1 MRKGIL
7 KLVLLVCAGAMSV
20 QAFAQDTLHL
30 TLNDALKIALSE
42 NRTLRIAEMEVK
54 KKGYARKGTYA
65 SLFPQI
71 DFSTNYQRTIKKQV
85 LVMGDQSIAI
95 GTDNTWSTGFSAS
108 MPLVNVPLWKS
119 IQITGQDVEL
129 AVEKARG
136 SRIDLIE
143 QVKQSFFA
151 VLLAKDSYDVYK
163 ENYATAVDNYNV
175 VKDKYDAGKTSQY
188 DLLTAEV
195 AVRNAEPDMYNAQG
209 NIVVTLW
216 QLKAVLGLDLNSDI
230 ACVGNLKDYEYELV
244 RVADVDP
251 MAAAD
256 TLSLDKNSTLKQ
268 LEIQDEQL
276 HKTYQSQ
283 LAKYYPT
290 LAGTISYNWNA
301 MTNTFRFNQF
311 NWTPYSVA
319 GISLSI
325 PIFSGGQ
332 RYYTL
337 KQTKVQREQMALQI
351 EETRKNL
358 EVSITQSLSG
368 LSTSVKR
375 YNAAKKSIESA
386 EKGNSI
392 AHKRYEIGSGTLL
405 EMQNS
410 QLALMQSRLNLN
422 SSIYNYLVTKS
433 SLDKILGISADGIES
448 EVGEN

>member
-7 KLVLLVCAGAMSV
+7 KLILTVCAGAMSV

-30 TLNDALKIALSE
+30 TLDDALKIALSE
-42 NRTLRIAEMEVK
+42 NRTLKIAEMEVV

-85 LVMGDQSIAI
+85 LVMGDQSFAI
-95 GTDNTWSTGFSAS
+95 GTDNTWSTGFGAS

-136 SRIDLIE
+136 SKIDLIE

-151 VLLAKDSYDVYK
+151 VLLEKDSYEVYK
-163 ENYATAVDNYNV
+163 ENYNTAVDNYNV

-195 AVRNAEPDMYNAQG
+195 AVRNAEPNMYNAQG
-209 NIVVTLW
+209 NIVVTQW
-216 QLKAVLGLDLNSDI
+216 QLKAVLGLDLNNEI
-230 ACVGNLKDYEYELV
+230 ACDGNLKDYEYELA
-244 RVADVDP
+244 RVSEEDP

-256 TLSLDKNSTLKQ
+256 TLSLDKNSMLKQ

-290 LAGTISYNWNA
+290 LAGSISYNWNA

-319 GISLSI
+319 GISLTI

-358 EVSITQSLSG
+358 EVSITQSLSS
-368 LSTSVKR
+368 LNTSAKQ
-375 YNAAKKSIESA
+375 YTAAKKSIESA

-433 SLDKILGISADGIES
+433 SLDKILGVNADS
-448 EVGEN
+448 VDSL

>member
-7 KLVLLVCAGAMSV
+7 KLVLLVCAGAMGV

-30 TLNDALKIALSE
+30 TLNDALRIALSE
-42 NRTLRIAEMEVK
+42 NRTLKIAEMEVK

-136 SRIDLIE
+136 SKIDLIE

-195 AVRNAEPDMYNAQG
+195 AVRNAEPNMYNAQG
-209 NIVVTLW
+209 NITVTLW
-216 QLKAVLGLDLNSDI
+216 QLKAVLGLDLNSEI
-230 ACVGNLKDYEYELV
+230 ACVGNLKDYEYELA
-244 RVADVDP
+244 RVSEEDP

-256 TLSLDKNSTLKQ
+256 TLSLEKNSTLKQ

-290 LAGTISYNWNA
+290 LSGTISYNWNA

-368 LSTSVKR
+368 LNTSAKQ

>member
-7 KLVLLVCAGAMSV
+7 KLILTVCAGAMSV

-30 TLNDALKIALSE
+30 TLDDALKIALSE
-42 NRTLRIAEMEVK
+42 NRTLKIADMEVI

-136 SRIDLIE
+136 SKIDLIE

-151 VLLAKDSYDVYK
+151 VLMAKDSYDVYK
-163 ENYATAVDNYNV
+163 ENYATAIDNYNV

-195 AVRNAEPDMYNAQG
+195 AVRNAEPNMYNAQG
-209 NIVVTLW
+209 NIIVTQW
-216 QLKAVLGLDLNSDI
+216 QLKAVLGLDLKNEIVCD
-230 ACVGNLKDYEYELV
+230 GNLKDYEYELA
-244 RVADVDP
+244 RVSEQDP

-256 TLSLDKNSTLKQ
+256 TLSLSKNSTLKQ

-290 LAGTISYNWNA
+290 LAGSISYNWNA

-319 GISLSI
+319 GISLTI

-358 EVSITQSLSG
+358 EVSVTQSLSS
-368 LSTSVKR
+368 LNTSAKQ
-375 YNAAKKSIESA
+375 YIAAKKSIESA

-392 AHKRYEIGSGTLL
+392 AQKRYEIGSGTLL

-433 SLDKILGISADGIES
+433 SLDKILGVSVDS
-448 EVGEN
+448 L

>member
-7 KLVLLVCAGAMSV
+7 KLILTVCAGAMSV

-30 TLNDALKIALSE
+30 TLDDALKIALSE
-42 NRTLRIAEMEVK
+42 NRTLKIAEMEVV

-136 SRIDLIE
+136 SKIDLIE

-151 VLLAKDSYDVYK
+151 VLLAKDSYEVYK
-163 ENYATAVDNYNV
+163 ENYNTAVDNYNV

-195 AVRNAEPDMYNAQG
+195 AVRNAEPNMYNAQG
-209 NIVVTLW
+209 NIVVTQW
-216 QLKAVLGLDLNSDI
+216 QLKAVLGLDLNNEI
-230 ACVGNLKDYEYELV
+230 ACDGNLKDYEYELA
-244 RVADVDP
+244 RVSEEDP

-290 LAGTISYNWNA
+290 LAGSISYNWNA

-319 GISLSI
+319 GISLTI

-351 EETRKNL
+351 EETRKKL
-358 EVSITQSLSG
+358 EVSITQSLSS
-368 LSTSVKR
+368 LNTSAKQ
-375 YNAAKKSIESA
+375 YTAAKKSIESA

-433 SLDKILGISADGIES
+433 SLDKILGVSAD
-448 EVGEN
+448 NL

>member
-1 MRKGIL
+1 MKKGIL
-7 KLVLLVCAGAMSV
+7 KLVLSLCAGVIGM

-42 NRTLRIAEMEVK
+42 NRTLKIADMEVI

-85 LVMGDQSIAI
+85 LVMGDQSITI

-119 IQITGQDVEL
+119 VQITGQDVEL

-136 SRIDLIE
+136 SKIDLIE

-151 VLLAKDSYDVYK
+151 VLLAKDSYEVYK
-163 ENYATAVDNYNV
+163 ENFLTAIENLKV
-175 VKDKYDAGKTSQY
+175 VKDKYSAGKTSRY

-195 AVRNAEPDMYNAQG
+195 AVRNAEPNMYSAQG

-216 QLKAVLGLDLNSDI
+216 QLKAVLGLDLNNEIVCD
-230 ACVGNLKDYEYELV
+230 GNLKDYENELAV
-244 RVADVDP
+244 LAESNIALDED
-251 MAAAD
+251 D
-256 TLSLDKNSTLKQ
+256 LSLTKNSTLKQ
-268 LEIQDEQL
+268 LEIQDAQL

-290 LAGTISYNWNA
+290 LSGTISYNWNA
-301 MTNTFRFNQF
+301 MTNTFKFNQF

-319 GISLSI
+319 GISLNI

-332 RYYTL
+332 RYYAL

-351 EETRKNL
+351 EEARKNL
-358 EVSITQSLSG
+358 EVSITQSLSN
-368 LSTSVKR
+368 LETSTKQ
-375 YNAAKKSIESA
+375 YEAAKKSIESA
-386 EKGNSI
+386 EQGNAI
-392 AHKRYEIGSGTLL
+392 AQKRYEIGSGTLL

-433 SLDKILGISADGIES
+433 SLDKILGISIDS
-448 EVGEN
+448 VDSL

>member
-7 KLVLLVCAGAMSV
+7 KLVLSLCAGVIGV

-42 NRTLRIAEMEVK
+42 NRTLKIADMEVI

-85 LVMGDQSIAI
+85 LVMGDQSITI

-119 IQITGQDVEL
+119 VQITGQDVEL

-136 SRIDLIE
+136 SKIDLIE

-151 VLLAKDSYDVYK
+151 VLLAKDSYEVYK
-163 ENYATAVDNYNV
+163 ENFLTAIENLKV
-175 VKDKYDAGKTSQY
+175 VKDKYSAGKTSRY

-195 AVRNAEPDMYNAQG
+195 AVRNAEPNMYSAQG

-216 QLKAVLGLDLNSDI
+216 QLKAVLGLDLNNEIVCD
-230 ACVGNLKDYEYELV
+230 GNLKDYENELALLAESNIV
-244 RVADVDP
+244 LDEDA
-251 MAAAD
+251 
-256 TLSLDKNSTLKQ
+256 LSLTKNSTLKQ
-268 LEIQDEQL
+268 LEIQDAQL

-290 LAGTISYNWNA
+290 LSGTISYNWNA
-301 MTNTFRFNQF
+301 MTNTFKFNQF

-319 GISLSI
+319 GISLNI

-332 RYYTL
+332 RYYAL

-351 EETRKNL
+351 AEARKNL
-358 EVSITQSLSG
+358 EVSITQSLSN
-368 LSTSVKR
+368 LETSTKQ
-375 YNAAKKSIESA
+375 YEAAKKSIESA
-386 EKGNSI
+386 EQGNAI
-392 AHKRYEIGSGTLL
+392 AQKRYEIGSGTLL

-433 SLDKILGISADGIES
+433 SLDKILGISIDNVDS
-448 EVGEN
+448 L

>member
-7 KLVLLVCAGAMSV
+7 KLVLSLCAGVIGV

-42 NRTLRIAEMEVK
+42 NRTLKIADMEVI

-85 LVMGDQSIAI
+85 LVMGDQSITI

-119 IQITGQDVEL
+119 VQITGQDVEL

-136 SRIDLIE
+136 SKIDLIE

-151 VLLAKDSYDVYK
+151 VLLAKDSYEVYK
-163 ENYATAVDNYNV
+163 ENFLTAIENLKV
-175 VKDKYDAGKTSQY
+175 VKDKYDAGKTSRY

-195 AVRNAEPDMYNAQG
+195 AVRNAEPNMYSAQG

-216 QLKAVLGLDLNSDI
+216 QLKAVLGLDLNNEIVCD
-230 ACVGNLKDYEYELV
+230 GNLKDYENELV
-244 RVADVDP
+244 RLAESNLVLEEDD
-251 MAAAD
+251 
-256 TLSLDKNSTLKQ
+256 LSLTKNSTLKQ
-268 LEIQDEQL
+268 LEIQDAQL

-290 LAGTISYNWNA
+290 LSGTISYNWNA
-301 MTNTFRFNQF
+301 MTNTFKFNQF

-319 GISLSI
+319 GISLNI

-332 RYYTL
+332 RYYAL

-351 EETRKNL
+351 EEARKNL
-358 EVSITQSLSG
+358 EVSITQSLSN
-368 LSTSVKR
+368 LETSTKQ
-375 YNAAKKSIESA
+375 YEAARKSIESA
-386 EKGNSI
+386 EQGNTI
-392 AHKRYEIGSGTLL
+392 AQKRYEIGSGTLL

-422 SSIYNYLVTKS
+422 SSIYNYLITKS
-433 SLDKILGISADGIES
+433 SLDKILGISIEKM
-448 EVGEN
+448 E

>member
-1 MRKGIL
+1 M
-7 KLVLLVCAGAMSV
+7 

-42 NRTLRIAEMEVK
+42 NRTLKIADMEVI

-85 LVMGDQSIAI
+85 LVMGDQSITI

-119 IQITGQDVEL
+119 VQITGQDVEL

-136 SRIDLIE
+136 SKIDLIE

-151 VLLAKDSYDVYK
+151 VLLAKDSYEVYK
-163 ENYATAVDNYNV
+163 ENFLTAIENLKV
-175 VKDKYDAGKTSQY
+175 VKDKYSAGKTSRY

-195 AVRNAEPDMYNAQG
+195 AVRNAEPNMYSAQG

-216 QLKAVLGLDLNSDI
+216 QLKAVLGLDLNNEIVCD
-230 ACVGNLKDYEYELV
+230 GNLKDYENELAV
-244 RVADVDP
+244 LAESNIALDED
-251 MAAAD
+251 D
-256 TLSLDKNSTLKQ
+256 LSLTKNSTLKQ
-268 LEIQDEQL
+268 LEIQDAQL

-290 LAGTISYNWNA
+290 LSGTISYNWNA
-301 MTNTFRFNQF
+301 MTNTFKFNQF

-319 GISLSI
+319 GISLNI

-332 RYYTL
+332 RYYAL

-351 EETRKNL
+351 EEARKNL
-358 EVSITQSLSG
+358 EVSITQSLSN
-368 LSTSVKR
+368 LETSTKQ
-375 YNAAKKSIESA
+375 YEAAKKSIESA
-386 EKGNSI
+386 EQGNAI
-392 AHKRYEIGSGTLL
+392 AQKRYEIGSGTLL

-433 SLDKILGISADGIES
+433 SLDKILGISIDS
-448 EVGEN
+448 VDSL

>member
-1 MRKGIL
+1 M
-7 KLVLLVCAGAMSV
+7 

-42 NRTLRIAEMEVK
+42 NRTLKIADMEVI

-85 LVMGDQSIAI
+85 LVMGDQSITI

-119 IQITGQDVEL
+119 VQITGQDVEL

-136 SRIDLIE
+136 SKIDLIE

-151 VLLAKDSYDVYK
+151 VLLAKDSYEVYK
-163 ENYATAVDNYNV
+163 ENFLTSIENLKV
-175 VKDKYDAGKTSQY
+175 VKDKYSAGKTSRY

-195 AVRNAEPDMYNAQG
+195 AVRNAEPNMYSAQG

-216 QLKAVLGLDLNSDI
+216 QLKAVLGLDLNNEIVCD
-230 ACVGNLKDYEYELV
+230 GNLKDYENELAV
-244 RVADVDP
+244 LAESNIALDED
-251 MAAAD
+251 D
-256 TLSLDKNSTLKQ
+256 LSLTKNSTLKQ
-268 LEIQDEQL
+268 LEIQDAQL

-290 LAGTISYNWNA
+290 LSGTISYNWNA
-301 MTNTFRFNQF
+301 MTNTFKFNQF

-319 GISLSI
+319 GISLNI

-332 RYYTL
+332 RYYAL

-351 EETRKNL
+351 EEARKNL
-358 EVSITQSLSG
+358 EVSITQSLSN
-368 LSTSVKR
+368 LETSTKQ
-375 YNAAKKSIESA
+375 YEAAKKSIESA
-386 EKGNSI
+386 EQGNAI
-392 AHKRYEIGSGTLL
+392 AQKRYEIGSGTLL

-433 SLDKILGISADGIES
+433 SLDKILGISIDS
-448 EVGEN
+448 VDSL